1 MLGDRRQRGD
11 VALGKPVGP
20 SAALSSLPS
29 VAQVSGVH
37 SEGALTRIK
46 ALLVATPLSGCDTAA
61 SQSVLASERERGDDG
76 IQEGL
81 GEAKRVQFNTEF
93 DTEN

>member
-1 MLGDRRQRGD
+1 M
-11 VALGKPVGP
+11 
-20 SAALSSLPS
+20 
-29 VAQVSGVH
+29 
-37 SEGALTRIK
+37 K